1 MTASALLLAYVQPTS
16 DADEPEFNRWY
27 DEVHIPQ
34 LVDRVPG
41 VRGARR
47 YRVAAD
53 QFAGAPA
60 PANSYLTVY
69 EIDPENIAGTV
80 AEINTAMSDG
90 SLDLTTALDG
100 EVSPPVMHVFAPA

>member
-1 MTASALLLAYVQPTS
+1 MSASALLLAYVQPTS
-16 DADEPEFNRWY
+16 PADEPEFNRWY

-34 LVDRVPG
+34 LIERVPG

-47 YRVAAD
+47 YHVADA

-69 EIDPENIAGTV
+69 EIDSENIADTV

-90 SLDLTTALDG
+90 SLELTTTLDG
-100 EVSPPVMHVFAPA
+100 EVSPPVMHVFQPA